1 MKQATLLAFY
11 KSTNKTLRD
20 QHVALTIQLKTG
32 KKPDPRVF
40 FKGQSNGTLDGFILG
55 KRQNEETEQLILQT
69 GKSSPI
75 LKSQKTDDF
84 NFTSEEKRKALKLG
98 VNIN

>member
-1 MKQATLLAFY
+1 MKQATLLTFFKA
-11 KSTNKTLRD
+11 TNKTLRD
-20 QHVALTIQLKTG
+20 QNVSLTIQLKTR
-32 KKPDPRVF
+32 KKPY
-40 FKGQSNGTLDGFILG
+40 GFILG

-69 GKSSPI
+69 GKSSPT

-98 VNIN
+98 INID